1 MKEKFSQGGWV
12 VTIPVSLMALA
23 YVAMLF
29 LPRMRS
35 VADVRQ
41 QLRQREDYISQ
52 SDRLQPTTQR
62 VAEELKAIDEYC
74 KFWQTRTVN
83 ERELESLFSQIGL
96 LAKENGAKI
105 LRFEPQPPV
114 ALEQVRKIPVLFSFA
129 APLKSVQKLARALEE
144 LPASIWVDQFKI
156 ENTDQAGKTV
166 KVEAKLVLFADN
178 REKSD

>member
-105 LRFEPQPPV
+105 
-114 ALEQVRKIPVLFSFA
+114 
-129 APLKSVQKLARALEE
+129 
-144 LPASIWVDQFKI
+144 
-156 ENTDQAGKTV
+156 
-166 KVEAKLVLFADN
+166 
-178 REKSD
+178 